1 MEKLLKSSIS
11 KLEKWISFQEY
22 KSYDHYDF
30 WSNKLG
36 IIGRKLYYKNKYFG
50 SPLVGILHL
59 IDALL
64 PHSRDIFFNKNISAE
79 GMSDFARGYLR
90 LYRIDGEVVYLEKAL
105 KCLSWL
111 EKNSLKVGYGI
122 GWGLHFDWWLS
133 RTFVPKN
140 TPCITITSNVVDAF
154 LKGYE
159 ATRDIKYLEIAV
171 KGAEFALNDLNKKV
185 FGDDNKMVAVTYTPI
200 RNRLVINANSFC
212 AKMLYDVSFISGEA
226 KYRDFADNILKYI
239 LSEQND
245 DGSWF
250 YSDKAQVNDNVNFI
264 DNLHTCFVLEHLYSV
279 FLKNNNQEIKR
290 AIEKGYSFFID
301 NFINNDYSCKHL
313 HKYPAFT
320 GIKVDIR
327 SCADTI
333 YCCALLSDLLPP
345 SLDIAKKVAFW
356 TISNMQD
363 SKGFFYFRIYNTH
376 KSKIPYMRWGQ
387 APMFNALTYL
397 YQKTKES

>member
-1 MEKLLKSSIS
+1 MKDIIKQSLDSFLKWLYCSG
-11 KLEKWISFQEY
+11 Y
-22 KSYDHYDF
+22 KSFDHYDL
-30 WSNKLG
+30 WASKLG
-36 IIGRKLYYKNKYFG
+36 ILSRRLFYRNKYLGF
-50 SPLVGILHL
+50 PLVIPIYVIDNFVPSLRRIFCQKHAYAEAMPSFAIGFFRLFEHEGNPVFLKHGIDCLTWL
-59 IDALL
+59 QE
-64 PHSRDIFFNKNISAE
+64 N
-79 GMSDFARGYLR
+79 
-90 LYRIDGEVVYLEKAL
+90 RIKSKSGL
-105 KCLSWL
+105 
-111 EKNSLKVGYGI
+111 
-122 GWGLHFDWWLS
+122 GWGLPFDWPS
-133 RTFVPKN
+133 RTFIPKN
-140 TPCITITSNVVDAF
+140 TPCVTITSYGTDAF

-159 ATRDIKYLEIAV
+159 LTKDKSYLDIAV
-171 KGAEFALNDLNKKV
+171 STAEFALHDLNKRAFSEDK
-185 FGDDNKMVAVTYTPI
+185 VAVSYTPI
-200 RNRLVINANSFC
+200 CNMLVINANTCC
-212 AKMLYDVSFISGEA
+212 AKILYDVWNVTGKKEYIS
-226 KYRDFADNILKYI
+226 FADRVINYVLD
-239 LSEQND
+239 EQNE

-250 YSDKAQVNDNVNFI
+250 YWDKARGNDNFI

-313 HKYPAFT
+313 YKYPVFT

-333 YCCALLSDLLPP
+333 YCCALLSDMFPL
-345 SLDIAKKVAFW
+345 SLDIAKRVALW

-397 YQKTKES
+397 YQKIRGS